1 MTSGQAQ
8 DIIEEYRSLE
18 DLVQKCTGEDG
29 ILVDVFKVARTLKFK
44 IEYIPEENSVDLGY
58 LQANEKGRERT
69 MYLNENLPVARQ
81 RALISYMIAESI
93 VMPELMIAPRKI
105 QVTVFTLRAF
115 REMRFSRSMLLAT
128 RFAFS
133 EQAINQL
140 SELQNQKT
148 MELCIR
154 HAEREFAN
162 ATIRGQSIE
171 FLLNNQII

>member
-1 MTSGQAQ
+1 MKCA
-8 DIIEEYRSLE
+8 SL
-18 DLVQKCTGEDG
+18 
-29 ILVDVFKVARTLKFK
+29 
-44 IEYIPEENSVDLGY
+44 
-58 LQANEKGRERT
+58 
-69 MYLNENLPVARQ
+69 
-81 RALISYMIAESI
+81 ALCCW
-93 VMPELMIAPRKI
+93 P
-105 QVTVFTLRAF
+105 
-115 REMRFSRSMLLAT
+115 LA
-128 RFAFS
+128 FAFS

>member
-1 MTSGQAQ
+1 M
-8 DIIEEYRSLE
+8 
-18 DLVQKCTGEDG
+18 K
-29 ILVDVFKVARTLKFK
+29 KVGVPL
-44 IEYIPEENSVDLGY
+44 
-58 LQANEKGRERT
+58 
-69 MYLNENLPVARQ
+69 YLNENLPVARQ
-81 RALISYMIAESI
+81 RALISYSCGV

-105 QVTVFTLRAF
+105 QVCFYPRAF

-133 EQAINQL
+133 GQAINQL

-148 MELCIR
+148 MELCVR

-171 FLLNNQII
+171 FC